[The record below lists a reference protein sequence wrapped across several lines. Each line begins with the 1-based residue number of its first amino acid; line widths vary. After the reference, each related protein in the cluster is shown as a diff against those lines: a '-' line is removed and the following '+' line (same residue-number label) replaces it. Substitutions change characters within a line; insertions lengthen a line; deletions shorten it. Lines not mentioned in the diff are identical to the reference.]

1 MLGRGATEVQDS
13 RLVQHMNRDG
23 TALAYEDT
31 GAGDPP
37 FVFVHGWTCNH
48 THFAPQVE
56 HFGRQHRT
64 VAVDLRGHGASAAP
78 EQDYTISGFADDVA
92 WLCEQLGVERPILV
106 GHSMGGTVVLDVAAR
121 YPDLPRAVVMVDAA
135 PIVGSSPSAEM
146 AAEIAAALRGPGRG
160 RHPGW
165 DHRRHDRRP
174 PSRSGAA
181 GPDPA
186 GHERGAFPR
195 RQLRGREHRPVG
207 R

>member
-92 WLCEQLGVERPILV
+92 WLCEQLGVARR
-106 GHSMGGTVVLDVAAR
+106 SSSGTAWAA
-121 YPDLPRAVVMVDAA
+121 PWSSTWPRAT
-135 PIVGSSPSAEM
+135 PTS
-146 AAEIAAALRGPGRG
+146 RGP
-160 RHPGW
+160 
-165 DHRRHDRRP
+165 
-174 PSRSGAA
+174 S
-181 GPDPA
+181 
-186 GHERGAFPR
+186 
-195 RQLRGREHRPVG
+195 
-207 R
+207 